1 MTNDS
6 DTLLRALEGLQLKV
20 LFRENGWWECL
31 LVGDETWRGEGAD
44 RAGALQDALR
54 RALPTTLSRT
64 LFEQRLGTTS
74 VAPRPA
80 AQSQIEVVNLSIPP
94 SFATP
99 VLTIQPPSAPPAPA
113 VLTLHPTPA
122 PARSAQSLVP
132 QSLAPQS
139 LPPALSGPPT
149 LIPSIA
155 PSLAPAVT
163 PTVAPGA
170 GAGATVPPDARFTS
184 PKDVLAEIKTM
195 KKQIEVDA
203 EELALSST
211 RRQRLVLL
219 GWITRA
225 RAAQTAFPDDSKIDG
240 ALSQLARTLTGY
252 CQTWWPGSVRSLKI
266 TTRPEDVIHDLTIPV
281 DRPPSTWQEAA
292 EAAERNVRVVEEE
305 DEAKGRDG
313 YGWADATRLNPPPR
327 DADAMLDEVIVL
339 VEKLSGPIGTGASGT
354 DMPEGPVFLEWARK
368 LRWARE
374 TTSVPARWG
383 NLMGR
388 FRFWLREHSGRY
400 PDVQRTLDADF
411 CPDRSWAALLGLDP
425 ETVARNRELRELFT
439 SPPLPEQQ
447 PDATVLQEWLARA
460 LTYSDTHLAQIVAAM
475 QPFRDVLAP
484 LDGDKLPGADRRMRR
499 RFSKLQKELLSPEL
513 AEAPLPS
520 EPLAPEAPE
529 SPSDPVADAAAIPS
543 ELREPILP
551 YTRGKHALFVSN
563 RADPN
568 LRERLK
574 SLFEFAELDWLT
586 GETKRRQ
593 ALVTPIA
600 SGTYQ
605 FVLGATG
612 FLSHSID
619 GQISQACRKGKVPYV
634 RVHRGRPLACLR
646 AMQRELGLEEGS
658 NHPATLPPKPMD
670 DA

>member
-1 MTNDS
+1 MPH
-6 DTLLRALEGLQLKV
+6 DTDALLRALESLQLKV
-20 LFRENGWWECL
+20 IFREHGWTQCL
-31 LVGDETWRGEGAD
+31 IAGAEESWRGEGAD
-44 RAGALQDALR
+44 RGAALRDALH
-54 RALPTTLSRT
+54 RALPTSLARA
-64 LFEQRLGTTS
+64 LFEQRLG
-74 VAPRPA
+74 AEPA
-80 AQSQIEVVNLSIPP
+80 AAKAPAGKFEVVNVAIPQALVP
-94 SFATP
+94 AP
-99 VLTIQPPSAPPAPA
+99 VFTIQPPTATMPPTPPAAVSVPAPAIKPSPAPAAPATTIVPSVVPSLTPSAAPPAA
-113 VLTLHPTPA
+113 TP
-122 PARSAQSLVP
+122 SAAAAS
-132 QSLAPQS
+132 
-139 LPPALSGPPT
+139 
-149 LIPSIA
+149 
-155 PSLAPAVT
+155 
-163 PTVAPGA
+163 
-170 GAGATVPPDARFTS
+170 VPPEAKFTS
-184 PKDVLAEIKTM
+184 PKEVLAEVKAM

-240 ALSQLARTLTGY
+240 ALSQLARTLNGY

-266 TTRPEDVIHDLTIPV
+266 TTRPEDVVHDLTIPV

-292 EAAERNVRVVEEE
+292 DAAERNVRQVEEE

-327 DADAMLDEVIVL
+327 DADAMLDEIIAE
-339 VEKLSGPIGTGASGT
+339 VEKLSGPVGGAATGTETPDAAA
-354 DMPEGPVFLEWARK
+354 FLEWARK

-374 TTSVPARWG
+374 TTGNPARWG
-383 NLMGR
+383 ALMGR
-388 FRFWLREHSGRY
+388 FRYWLREHQGRF
-400 PDVQRTLDADF
+400 PDVSRTLDADY

-425 ETVARNRELRELFT
+425 ETVARNRELRELFHD
-439 SPPLPEQQ
+439 PPKAEDN
-447 PDATVLQEWLARA
+447 PDLAALQTWLGRA
-460 LTYSDTHLAQIVAAM
+460 LLYSDTHLAQIVAAM
-475 QPFRDVLAP
+475 QPFRDALATV
-484 LDGDKLPGADRRMRR
+484 DADKLPNADRRMRR
-499 RFSKLQKELLSPEL
+499 RFSKLQKELLSPEA

-520 EPLAPEAPE
+520 EPIAPEAPE
-529 SPSDPVADAAAIPS
+529 LPSDPVSDTAAIPAD
-543 ELREPILP
+543 LREPILP
-551 YTRGKHALFVSN
+551 YTRGKNALFVSN
-563 RADPN
+563 RADPT
-568 LRERLK
+568 LRDRLK
-574 SLFEFAELDWLT
+574 QLFEFAELDWLA

-658 NHPATLPPKPMD
+658 NHPATLPPKPLD

>member
-1 MTNDS
+1 MTNDTDS
-6 DTLLRALEGLQLKV
+6 LLRALEGLQLKV
-20 LFRENGWWECL
+20 LFREHGWWECL
-31 LVGDETWRGEGAD
+31 IVGEETWRGEGAD
-44 RAGALQDALR
+44 RAGALREALR
-54 RALPTTLSRT
+54 RALPTSLARA
-64 LFEQRLGTTS
+64 LFDQRLAGAAS
-74 VAPRPA
+74 GRPA
-80 AQSQIEVVNLSIPP
+80 ASQIEVVNFAIPP
-94 SFATP
+94 AFATP
-99 VLTIQPPSAPPAPA
+99 VLTIQPPPAAPPPPA

-122 PARSAQSLVP
+122 APARSQQSMV
-132 QSLAPQS
+132 PQS
-139 LPPALSGPPT
+139 LPPPAPAASAQQA
-149 LIPSIA
+149 LIPSVV
-155 PSLAPAVT
+155 PSMAPAAT
-163 PTVAPGA
+163 PSVAPA
-170 GAGATVPPDARFTS
+170 ASAAATPDARFTS
-184 PKDVLAEIKTM
+184 PKEVLAEIKAM

-266 TTRPEDVIHDLTIPV
+266 TTRPEDVIHDLTIQV

-292 EAAERNVRVVEEE
+292 EAAERNVRTVEEE

-327 DADAMLDEVIVL
+327 DADAMLDEVIVQ
-339 VEKLSGPIGTGASGT
+339 VEKLSGPIGVPATST
-354 DMPEGPVFLEWARK
+354 EVPEPAVFLEWARK

-374 TTSVPARWG
+374 TTGAPARWG

-388 FRFWLREHSGRY
+388 FRFWLREHSGRF
-400 PDVQRTLDADF
+400 PEAQRTLDADF

-439 SPPLPEQQ
+439 SPPLPEQE
-447 PDATVLQEWLARA
+447 PDATALQAWLSRA
-460 LTYSDTHLAQIVAAM
+460 LTYSDTHLAQIVSAM
-475 QPFRDVLAP
+475 QPFREVLAP
-484 LDGDKLPGADRRMRR
+484 LDGADLPGADRRMRR

-551 YTRGKHALFVSN
+551 YTRGKAALFVSN

-574 SLFEFAELDWLT
+574 SLFEFAELDWLA

-658 NHPATLPPKPMD
+658 NHPATLPPKAMD